1 MRKKM
6 VRILALILCAV
17 MILGM
22 ISMIV
27 NAEEIQPKHIT
38 QHRNEYS
45 FTTLEDLVELAAGTY
60 SEWTTFEY
68 TGEGELVID
77 EDLTLP
83 AGTYLT
89 SWDNAVRIEEGTTVE
104 ADEVNCPLIVDGT
117 LTCRQVEVN
126 VWLEV
131 NGMLCVE
138 EGIQVWGDEYLEGL
152 ENIVITNNPEI
163 HYTLMAFS
171 VEEMLV
177 LAEETRNQ
185 TDPRVV
191 YQIWVVD
198 RFDLTESVVFADNAS
213 VQLDYPMT
221 VVAGAKLK
229 APQLNFNKQL
239 TVLGEVEVEEL
250 SLYAPMDQLIV
261 EAGGSLTADRICVYY
276 SEGSPDL
283 DTCLSGLDLDS
294 YVVHTE
300 NEGLWILEWAGA
312 DAETTPGDLDGN
324 DIVDDADVALLL
336 WHTLFPETYEIV
348 GEADLNGDGE
358 VDDADVA
365 YLLWHTLFPDAYPL

>member
-22 ISMIV
+22 IPMIV

-117 LTCRQVEVN
+117 LTLHEHVAAR
-126 VWLEV
+126 WLAA
-131 NGMLCVE
+131 
-138 EGIQVWGDEYLEGL
+138 DELD
-152 ENIVITNNPEI
+152 
-163 HYTLMAFS
+163 S
-171 VEEMLV
+171 VAWL
-177 LAEETRNQ
+177 
-185 TDPRVV
+185 P
-191 YQIWVVD
+191 
-198 RFDLTESVVFADNAS
+198 AD
-213 VQLDYPMT
+213 
-221 VVAGAKLK
+221 
-229 APQLNFNKQL
+229 
-239 TVLGEVEVEEL
+239 EEL
-250 SLYAPMDQLIV
+250 LP
-261 EAGGSLTADRICVYY
+261 
-276 SEGSPDL
+276 
-283 DTCLSGLDLDS
+283 
-294 YVVHTE
+294 
-300 NEGLWILEWAGA
+300 ILKKYMQNRA
-312 DAETTPGDLDGN
+312 
-324 DIVDDADVALLL
+324 
-336 WHTLFPETYEIV
+336 
-348 GEADLNGDGE
+348 
-358 VDDADVA
+358 
-365 YLLWHTLFPDAYPL
+365 